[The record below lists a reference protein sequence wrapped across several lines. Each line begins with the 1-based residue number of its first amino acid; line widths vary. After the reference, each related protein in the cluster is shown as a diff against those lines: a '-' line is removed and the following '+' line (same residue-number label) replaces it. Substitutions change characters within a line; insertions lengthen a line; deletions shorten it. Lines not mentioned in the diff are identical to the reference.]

1 MDAARI
7 HAARN
12 RLWRAW
18 VFGGMLWSIVF
29 LGVALLT
36 AWLVGIERSNE
47 LFAILMGAM
56 VLALGTYGILYFGA
70 VALHIAKRAWKRQ
83 PIMEIED

>member
-1 MDAARI
+1 MDADRI
-7 HAARN
+7 RAARH

-29 LGVALLT
+29 LGIASLI
-36 AWLVGIERSNE
+36 AWAVGVEQADE
-47 LFAILMGAM
+47 LFTILMGAM
-56 VLALGTYGILYFGA
+56 VLALGTYGIFYFGA
-70 VALHIAKRAWKRQ
+70 VALHIGKRLWKRQ